1 MGAIERLLK
10 LLLQYTT
17 LLDGL
22 NINDLDDVYKYYSA
36 IYLLQ
41 VQAQALIDIVVRAA
55 SALGYEVEGY
65 IDAGRKLRIA
75 NVINDEELNLY
86 RSIVGF
92 RNIVVHQYGAVDPNV
107 VRKIISTRRYRD
119 AAKVGVKIV
128 DELRKRGV
136 DC

>member
-55 SALGYEVEGY
+55 SALVTRWR
-65 IDAGRKLRIA
+65 ATSML
-75 NVINDEELNLY
+75 
-86 RSIVGF
+86 
-92 RNIVVHQYGAVDPNV
+92 AVN
-107 VRKIISTRRYRD
+107 
-119 AAKVGVKIV
+119 
-128 DELRKRGV
+128 
-136 DC
+136 

>member
-1 MGAIERLLK
+1 
-10 LLLQYTT
+10 
-17 LLDGL
+17 
-22 NINDLDDVYKYYSA
+22 VYKYYSA

-92 RNIVVHQYGAVDPNV
+92 RNIIVHQYGAVRSVSPHP
-107 VRKIISTRRYRD
+107 
-119 AAKVGVKIV
+119 GVSNHQLSLSGLYPHPRGR
-128 DELRKRGV
+128 LRF
-136 DC
+136 